1 MARELD
7 SKTQPPPGT
16 SSTTKK
22 MMMSRRPRND
32 DDVYSKWMLFFFRRN
47 CANSPL
53 QKRILKLDSPPGVCA
68 HSQNESTL
76 IELDEL
82 DENERAHTHS
92 HTHLHSQYYP
102 VLPLPT
108 VGVYRKKKTKAVT
121 LPTLPVWQRE
131 ATFNLLSPCRPVDVS
146 SGRSLMSRKSAS

>member
-1 MARELD
+1 MNAVLQRVHSVTPL
-7 SKTQPPPGT
+7 
-16 SSTTKK
+16 SSGN
-22 MMMSRRPRND
+22 ND
-32 DDVYSKWMLFFFRRN
+32 DDDVPYDIRYST
-47 CANSPL
+47 
-53 QKRILKLDSPPGVCA
+53 GVCA

-108 VGVYRKKKTKAVT
+108 VGVYRKKK
-121 LPTLPVWQRE
+121 
-131 ATFNLLSPCRPVDVS
+131 
-146 SGRSLMSRKSAS
+146 RKR